1 MNKPTCF
8 LMILLIISLL
18 PACKSGPA
26 QTQAPAQPSPQAL
39 MQSTPEPTPAPEVV
53 TAAPTNFKKTFV
65 GTIGDNLAVQMDIE
79 RNGAKITGNYFY
91 DKPGAWNLADKLLDL
106 NGKVD
111 KDGNVTLNE
120 SSYEGDTGKEKLT
133 GTFKGKLDAV
143 TSNNLQALRLAG
155 TWTGAKDKKPLAVN
169 LKEQTF
175 DLGGLQLADKKLKDG
190 GKKVRYEIAS
200 RLPQLT
206 GEDAAKAEKF
216 NKTVNNF
223 VAKRTGEFKKTAI
236 EMIKEEADA
245 AKTTAPPPAETK
257 PEEKP
262 EAKPEA
268 KPESPAPAPAAL
280 RPYAMDVSYTVT
292 AAGKDFISI
301 LFYFYEDTGGAH
313 PNTTTASFNYDINRG
328 EALKLADLFT
338 MKANYLKV
346 ISDYCIKELKKLK
359 TVDSADEGASAKL
372 ENFDSWNIAPSG
384 LRITF
389 DRYQVA
395 AYAAGD
401 HEVVV
406 PYSVLKPIIKPDGM
420 LAPYAK

>member
-1 MNKPTCF
+1 MNKQAYF
-8 LMILLIISLL
+8 FSIVLIVSLL
-18 PACKSGPA
+18 PACKSAPS
-26 QTQAPAQPSPQAL
+26 QTQAPTQPSPQAL
-39 MQSTPEPTPAPEVV
+39 AQAAPEPTPAPEVV
-53 TAAPTNFKKTFV
+53 TAAPASFKKIFV

-79 RNGAKITGNYFY
+79 RNGARIIGNYFY

-106 NGKVD
+106 SGKVD
-111 KDGNVTLNE
+111 KEGNVTLNE
-120 SSYEGDTGKEKLT
+120 TAYEGDTGKEKLT
-133 GTFKGKLDAV
+133 GTFKGKVDGV

-169 LKEQTF
+169 LKELTF
-175 DLGGLQLADKKLKDG
+175 DLGGLLLTDKKLKDG

-200 RLPQLT
+200 RLPQLS
-206 GEDAAKAEKF
+206 GEDAAKVEKF
-216 NKTVNNF
+216 NKTVNTF

-236 EMIKEEADA
+236 EMIKEEAET
-245 AKTTAPPPAETK
+245 AKTATAAPETR
-257 PEEKP
+257 PEEKA
-262 EAKPEA
+262 ET
-268 KPESPAPAPAAL
+268 KPESPAPTPEPA

-292 AAGKDFISI
+292 AASKDFISI
-301 LFYFYEDTGGAH
+301 LFHFYEDSGGAH
-313 PNTTTASFNYDINRG
+313 PNSHTASFNYDLNRG
-328 EALKLADLFT
+328 EALKLADLFAPKT
-338 MKANYLKV
+338 NYLKT

-406 PYSVLKPIIKPDGM
+406 PYSAFKPIIKSDGL

>member
-8 LMILLIISLL
+8 LAILLIVSLL
-18 PACKSGPA
+18 PACKSGPP
-26 QTQAPAQPSPQAL
+26 QTQAPTQPSPQSLA
-39 MQSTPEPTPAPEVV
+39 QATPEPTPTPEVV

-106 NGKVD
+106 KGKVD

-120 SSYEGDTGKEKLT
+120 TSYEGDTGKEKLT
-133 GTFKGKLDAV
+133 GTFKGKVDGV
-143 TSNNLQALRLAG
+143 TSNNQQALRLVG
-155 TWTGAKDKKPLAVN
+155 TWTGAKDKKLLAVN
-169 LKEQTF
+169 LKELTF
-175 DLGGLQLADKKLKDG
+175 DLGGLQITDRKLKDG

-206 GEDAAKAEKF
+206 GEDAAKVEKF

-236 EMIKEEADA
+236 EMIKEEAEA
-245 AKTTAPPPAETK
+245 AKTATAAPETK

-262 EAKPEA
+262 ET
-268 KPESPAPAPAAL
+268 KPESPPPAPEPA
-280 RPYAMDVSYTVT
+280 RPYAMDVSYAVT
-292 AAGKDFISI
+292 AASKDFISI
-301 LFYFYEDTGGAH
+301 LFYFYEDSGGAH
-313 PNTTTASFNYDINRG
+313 PNTTTASFNYDLNRG
-328 EALKLADLFT
+328 EALKLADLFAP
-338 MKANYLKV
+338 KANYLKT
-346 ISDYCIKELKKLK
+346 ISDYSIKELKKLK

-372 ENFDSWNIAPSG
+372 ENFNSWNIAPSG

-389 DRYQVA
+389 DRYQVG
-395 AYAAGD
+395 AYAVGD

-406 PYSVLKPIIKPDGM
+406 PYSVLKPIIKPDGL